1 MKSTRILLMAAA
13 ACGMTFAQPAV
24 PQPIVL
30 QNATIHTVT
39 KGTFNGSIVI
49 KNGLIADVGDKVLAP
64 MGARIIDLS
73 GKHVTPGLI
82 DCHTHIALDSTN
94 EGSISVSSMVAMRDV
109 VNSEDFA
116 IYRDLAGGTTTT
128 NLLHGSANAIGGLNV
143 VIKMRWGS
151 DADGLVMKEAKP
163 GIKFALGENPKRAGQ
178 GGQSPFGSGAQNLRY
193 PGTRMGVEDVIREAF
208 LEARQYQAAW
218 KDYETRRARG
228 ENVLLPRKD
237 LKLDPLV
244 EVLEGRRLV
253 HAHCYR
259 ADEILMMLK
268 LADEFGFRIHALIH
282 VLEGYKVAQEI
293 AAHHAGATTFS
304 DWWAYKM
311 EAYDAIPY
319 NAAILTRR
327 GVVVSLNSDDPELMR
342 HLNQEAAKAVKYG
355 GLSETEAL
363 ALITINPA
371 RQLGL
376 EGRVGS
382 IELGKDADLVIFDRH
397 PLSNYAKVLRVFID
411 GELYFDRERDL
422 SRRAELETRKKALV
436 ERERQ
441 RQEQEKKEREKEK
454 KEKEKGPA
462 PEGARRPS

>member
-13 ACGMTFAQPAV
+13 AGGLTFAQPAV

-244 EVLEGRRLV
+244 EVLEGKRLV

-259 ADEILMMLK
+259 SDEILML
-268 LADEFGFRIHALIH
+268 LRVAEEFGFKIATLQHA
-282 VLEGYKVAQEI
+282 LEGYKVAKEI
-293 AAHHAGATTFS
+293 KAHGAGVSTFS
-304 DWWAYKM
+304 DWWSYKI

-319 NAAILTRR
+319 NAALLTKK
-327 GVVVSLNSDDPELMR
+327 GVLTSLNSDDAGGADLSTR
-342 HLNQEAAKAVKYG
+342 LNTEAAKTMKYG
-355 GLSETEAL
+355 GLTEDEAL
-363 ALITINPA
+363 ALVTINPA
-371 RQLGL
+371 RQLAIDQY
-376 EGRVGS
+376 VGS
-382 IELGKDADLVIFDRH
+382 IETGKQADIVVYDKD
-397 PLSNYAKVLRVFID
+397 PLSIYSKVEKVFID
-411 GELYFDRERDL
+411 GRQYFDRDEDL
-422 SRRAELETRKKALV
+422 SARPK
-436 ERERQ
+436 REA
-441 RQEQEKKEREKEK
+441 EKKGLLEKEK
-454 KEKEKGPA
+454 ATEKADA
-462 PEGARRPS
+462 PQKRRPS

>member
-24 PQPIVL
+24 PPPIVL

-64 MGARIIDLS
+64 MGAKIIDLS

-109 VNSEDFA
+109 VNPEDFA
-116 IYRDLAGGTTTT
+116 IYRDLAGGTTTA

-151 DADGLVMKEAKP
+151 DADGLLMKEAKP

-178 GGQSPFGSGAQNLRY
+178 GGQSQLGGGAQNLRY

-218 KDYETRRARG
+218 KDYEARRARG
-228 ENVLLPRKD
+228 ENVLPPRRN

-244 EVLEGRRLV
+244 EVLEGKRLV

-259 ADEILMMLK
+259 SDEILML
-268 LADEFGFRIHALIH
+268 LRVAEEFGFKIATLQHA
-282 VLEGYKVAQEI
+282 LEGYKVAKEI
-293 AAHHAGATTFS
+293 KAHGAGVSTFS
-304 DWWAYKM
+304 DWWSYKI

-319 NAAILTRR
+319 NAALLTKK
-327 GVVVSLNSDDPELMR
+327 GVLTSLNSDDAGGADLSTR
-342 HLNQEAAKAVKYG
+342 LNTEAAKTMKYG
-355 GLSETEAL
+355 GLTADEAL
-363 ALITINPA
+363 ALVTINPA
-371 RQLGL
+371 RQLGIDSY
-376 EGRVGS
+376 VGS
-382 IELGKDADLVIFDRH
+382 IEAGKQADIVVYDKD
-397 PLSNYAKVLRVFID
+397 PLSIYSKVEKVFID
-411 GELYFDRERDL
+411 GRQYFDRDEDL
-422 SRRAELETRKKALV
+422 SARPK
-436 ERERQ
+436 REA
-441 RQEQEKKEREKEK
+441 EKKGLLEKEK
-454 KEKEKGPA
+454 ATDKADAQQK
-462 PEGARRPS
+462 RRPS